1 MKISEQLLT
10 NEHFII
16 GKNDDPKGKRF
27 LLSDLNPMEIGEI
40 IRQIV
45 SQNLNLWV
53 SRYNEI
59 EPNLIIFTVKDDMNF
74 NCEDVE
80 IEFQTREFSRR
91 RHHEAKMDSK
101 V

>member
-1 MKISEQLLT
+1 MKISEELLT
-10 NEHFII
+10 NEHFIV
-16 GKNDDPKGKRF
+16 GKNYDPKGKRF

-40 IRQIV
+40 IEEKLIRSDQWI
-45 SQNLNLWV
+45 

-59 EPNLIIFTVKDDMNF
+59 EPNLIIFTVKDDINF

>member
-10 NEHFII
+10 NEHFIV

-40 IRQIV
+40 IEEKLIRSDQWI
-45 SQNLNLWV
+45 

>member
-10 NEHFII
+10 NEHFIV

-40 IRQIV
+40 IEEKLIRSDQWI
-45 SQNLNLWV
+45 

-74 NCEDVE
+74 DCEDVE

>member
-10 NEHFII
+10 NEHFIV

-53 SRYNEI
+53 SRYKETETNRI
-59 EPNLIIFTVKDDMNF
+59 LFTGNDF
-74 NCEDVE
+74 NDREDVE

>member
-10 NEHFII
+10 NEHFIV

-40 IRQIV
+40 IEEKLIRSDQWI
-45 SQNLNLWV
+45 

-59 EPNLIIFTVKDDMNF
+59 EPNLIIFTVKDDINF

-91 RHHEAKMDSK
+91 IHHDAKMDSK

>member
-10 NEHFII
+10 NEHFIV

-40 IRQIV
+40 IEEKLIRSDQWI
-45 SQNLNLWV
+45 

-74 NCEDVE
+74 DCEDVE

-91 RHHEAKMDSK
+91 RHNEAKMEGLK
-101 V
+101 I

>member
-40 IRQIV
+40 IEEKLIRSDQWI
-45 SQNLNLWV
+45 

-59 EPNLIIFTVKDDMNF
+59 EPNLIIFTVKDDINF

>member
-10 NEHFII
+10 NEHFIV

-40 IRQIV
+40 IEEKLIRSDQWI
-45 SQNLNLWV
+45 

-59 EPNLIIFTVKDDMNF
+59 EPNLIIFTVKDDINF

-91 RHHEAKMDSK
+91 RHNEAKMEGLK
-101 V
+101 I

>member
-10 NEHFII
+10 NEHFIV

-27 LLSDLNPMEIGEI
+27 LLSDLSPMEIGEI
-40 IRQIV
+40 IEEKLIRSDQWI
-45 SQNLNLWV
+45 

>member
-16 GKNDDPKGKRF
+16 GKNDDPKVKRF

-40 IRQIV
+40 IEEKLIRSDQWI
-45 SQNLNLWV
+45 

-91 RHHEAKMDSK
+91 RHHDAKMDSK

>member
-10 NEHFII
+10 NEHFIV

-40 IRQIV
+40 IEEKLIRSDQWI
-45 SQNLNLWV
+45 

-59 EPNLIIFTVKDDMNF
+59 EPNLIIFTVKDDINF

>member
-10 NEHFII
+10 NEHFIV
-16 GKNDDPKGKRF
+16 GKNDDPKEKRF

-40 IRQIV
+40 IEEKLIRSDQWI
-45 SQNLNLWV
+45 

>member
-40 IRQIV
+40 IEEKLIRSDQWI
-45 SQNLNLWV
+45 

>member
-10 NEHFII
+10 NEHFIV

-40 IRQIV
+40 IEEKLIRSDQWI
-45 SQNLNLWV
+45 

-74 NCEDVE
+74 DCEDVE

-91 RHHEAKMDSK
+91 RHNEAKMDSK